1 MGAGHEAA
9 GLYIMIDQ
17 ETENPPLSAPCE
29 LPPPLS
35 APSDP
40 PLPLSA
46 PCEPPPPLSVC
57 SQRVTPFTVCSHL
70 LQPSLPPAGDQA
82 FKHMSLGVT
91 FHIQPMSGSN
101 EN

>member
-17 ETENPPLSAPCE
+17 ETENPPLSAP
-29 LPPPLS
+29 
-35 APSDP
+35 SDP

-46 PCEPPPPLSVC
+46 PCEPPPSLSVC
-57 SQRVTPFTVCSHL
+57 SQRVTPSTVCSHL

-82 FKHMSLGVT
+82 FKHTSLGVT